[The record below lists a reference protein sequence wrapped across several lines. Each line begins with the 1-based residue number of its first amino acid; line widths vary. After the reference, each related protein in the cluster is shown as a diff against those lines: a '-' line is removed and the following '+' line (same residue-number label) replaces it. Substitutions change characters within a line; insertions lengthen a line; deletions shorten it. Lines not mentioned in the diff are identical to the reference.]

1 MWSSFVPRGAAKR
14 AADVLIPEESFPK
27 RVRFCTKF
35 TLAEQA
41 LVNVGMPV
49 SVADIVKRFA
59 VQPQF
64 AAFDAKYGSVAPAT
78 YIGEIFVSDWHPRI
92 ACTKWRRFGW
102 SCEDLRYFVDKE
114 VIIEYRPIKSAFG
127 KSVYIKTL
135 VDVFRDRVVVGD
147 RCSQFSLQ
155 RDRLIRVTAF
165 VNVLL
170 PNSGGA
176 GRTSVLS
183 CYSDH

>member
-1 MWSSFVPRGAAKR
+1 MWSSFVPRSAAKR
-14 AADVLIPEESFPK
+14 VAGAPNPEEPLPK

-41 LVNVGMPV
+41 LVTAGMPA
-49 SVADIVKRFA
+49 SVADVVKSFA

-147 RCSQFSLQ
+147 KCSQFSLQ